1 MKNFI
6 PAMTALMVFAALAPV
21 AAAPAAEGTVTA
33 AGINIRQQPD
43 ISAAVVGK
51 LKAGDKV
58 TVLAA
63 NPEWVKI
70 RLAAGSETY
79 ISKDFIK
86 DGKTTARINV
96 RSGPAAAFASYGM
109 LPAGVEVKIIGAPVG
124 SWVKIEPPEF
134 AVGYVATKLI
144 KTGGAELPGLKTEAV
159 PEKTAGG
166 GQVKP
171 ENPDM
176 PFKDL
181 PVEKGSARNVTL
193 SGLLVP
199 VKSAAPGVKY
209 ALAVEKNG
217 KYEVAAFVHTMGS
230 GKFDA
235 FANKLVK
242 LSGVRYDVPDWKN
255 PVMRVT
261 KITAQ

>member
-6 PAMTALMVFAALAPV
+6 TAMTALTVFAALHPV
-21 AAAPAAEGTVTA
+21 AAAPAAEGTVTGS
-33 AGINIRQQPD
+33 GINIRQRPD
-43 ISAAVVGK
+43 TSAAIVGK
-51 LKAGDKV
+51 LNSGDKV

-63 NPEWVKI
+63 NPEWLKI
-70 RLAAGSETY
+70 RLVAGSETY

-96 RSGPAAAFASYGM
+96 RSGPNTASDSYGI
-109 LPAGVEVKIIGAPVG
+109 LPAGVEVKVIGAPADG
-124 SWVKIEPPEF
+124 PWVKIEPPEF
-134 AVGYVATKLI
+134 AVGYVATKLV
-144 KTGGAELPGLKTEAV
+144 KTGSAELPGLKAEAA
-159 PEKTAGG
+159 PAKPAAGHA
-166 GQVKP
+166 KP
-171 ENPDM
+171 EDPDL

-181 PVEKGSARNVTL
+181 PVKKGSARNVTL

-199 VKSAAPGVKY
+199 VKSAAPNVKY
-209 ALAVEKNG
+209 ALAVEKSG
-217 KYEVAAFVHTMGS
+217 KYEVAAFIHTMGS
-230 GKFDA
+230 STFDA